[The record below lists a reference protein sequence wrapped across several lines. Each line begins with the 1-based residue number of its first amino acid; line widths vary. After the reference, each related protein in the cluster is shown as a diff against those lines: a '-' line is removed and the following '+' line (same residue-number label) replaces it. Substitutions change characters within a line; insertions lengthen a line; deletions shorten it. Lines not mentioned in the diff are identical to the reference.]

1 MSKAAIPDEL
11 ESVKI
16 GSLKGFGSIVFA
28 IAERV
33 AGLEA
38 GHHGPR
44 VYRRK
49 GTFFVVPKST
59 LTALD
64 RAELSCLLC

>member
-1 MSKAAIPDEL
+1 MSKAAISDEL
-11 ESVKI
+11 DI
-16 GSLKGFGSIVFA
+16 GSVKGFGSIALA

-33 AGLEA
+33 AGLEV

-64 RAELSCLLC
+64 GAELSFLLC

>member
-1 MSKAAIPDEL
+1 MSKAAISDEL

-16 GSLKGFGSIVFA
+16 GRLKGFGSIAFA

-33 AGLEA
+33 AGLEV
-38 GHHGPR
+38 GHQVPR

-49 GTFFVVPKST
+49 GTYF
-59 LTALD
+59 
-64 RAELSCLLC
+64 LCP